1 MILSEQFII
10 YIIKTQAGLRKTVS
24 APSTHHQ
31 DTDANRN
38 NTNSVSIVMET
49 ISRPNEKVR
58 ASGI

>member
-10 YIIKTQAGLRKTVS
+10 YITKTQAGLRKTVS
-24 APSTHHQ
+24 APITHYQ

-49 ISRPNEKVR
+49 ISRPNEKLQ